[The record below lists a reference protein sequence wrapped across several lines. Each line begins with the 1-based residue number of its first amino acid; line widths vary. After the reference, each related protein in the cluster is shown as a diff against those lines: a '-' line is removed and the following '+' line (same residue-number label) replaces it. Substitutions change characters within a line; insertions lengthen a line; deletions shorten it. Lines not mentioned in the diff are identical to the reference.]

1 MSQVPYAV
9 VKLARDNR
17 RPTGLDYIQNIF
29 TDFLELHGDRR
40 YGDDAAIVGGIA
52 RLGELPVTVIAMEK
66 GHTAKERAYRNF
78 GAPHPEGCASIL
90 WKDAKKAEEAAAS
103 LKLTA
108 DDALKLGVIEK
119 ILPEQ
124 ELGQKPFYDRLRS
137 DLASELA
144 ELSRD
149 PDLITKRY
157 DRFRKIGQVKE
168 HT

>member
-78 GAPHPEGCASIL
+78 GAPKFRWAR
-90 WKDAKKAEEAAAS
+90 S
-103 LKLTA
+103 LA
-108 DDALKLGVIEK
+108 VW
-119 ILPEQ
+119 
-124 ELGQKPFYDRLRS
+124 PFS
-137 DLASELA
+137 MAM
-144 ELSRD
+144 
-149 PDLITKRY
+149 TVT
-157 DRFRKIGQVKE
+157 G
-168 HT
+168 